1 MITQKE
7 ILKEHF
13 ETRKNIS
20 NMEAQISYKIRALPR
35 RISDLEEEGW
45 TFDREWR
52 KDGAGQRYIRYIVI
66 EMGA

>member
-1 MITQKE
+1 MATQKE

-45 TFDREWR
+45 SFERLWKR
-52 KDGAGQRYIRYIVI
+52 DGAGQRYIRYTVLST
-66 EMGA
+66 GK